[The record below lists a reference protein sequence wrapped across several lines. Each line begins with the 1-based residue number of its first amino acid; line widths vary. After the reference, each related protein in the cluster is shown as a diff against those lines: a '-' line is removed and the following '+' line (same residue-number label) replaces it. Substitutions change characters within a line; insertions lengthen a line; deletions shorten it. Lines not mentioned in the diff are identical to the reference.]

1 MSAGPAAHTGDVVRQ
16 WVTVMGAVSQA
27 VLPAMILPRLRRDLQ
42 PPNVAQPAPWAFVI
56 WLPVYAA
63 AAAHA
68 ARQARPALR
77 TDPVLRDTGWPLA
90 AAYLCIGGWAPL
102 LQRQR
107 YWAAQGA
114 LTGAALFAGTARM
127 RLDRTPE
134 NSIPTSLALSTGLLS
149 GWGVAA
155 CGVNLASMVVGVG
168 PVPTGRPATLTG
180 AATALALGGL
190 GATTLP
196 DRPTTLT
203 QRTYALTLLWALA
216 GLADGQRR
224 TSASTAAAAVLATVP
239 VVRRL
244 LSVVADPKS
253 R

>member
-1 MSAGPAAHTGDVVRQ
+1 M
-16 WVTVMGAVSQA
+16 
-27 VLPAMILPRLRRDLQ
+27 LPAPILPRVRRDLQ

-77 TDPVLRDTGWPLA
+77 ADPVLRDAGWPLA

-102 LQRQR
+102 LQRQQ

-114 LTGAALFAGTARM
+114 LTGAAVFAGTARR
-127 RLDRTPE
+127 RLDRTAE
-134 NSIPTSLALSTGLLS
+134 DSIPASMALSSGLLA
-149 GWGVAA
+149 GWGAAA
-155 CGVNLASMVVGVG
+155 CGVNLASMVVGLG

-190 GATTLP
+190 GAATLP
-196 DRPTTLT
+196 VRATTLT
-203 QRTYALTLLWALA
+203 ERTYVVALLWALA
-216 GLADGQRR
+216 GVADGQRR
-224 TSASTAAAAVLATVP
+224 TSASTAAAAVIAAVP

-244 LSVVADPKS
+244 LPRAARP
-253 R
+253 